1 MDSEKALE
9 LVKQGVTLLF
19 LDVPQYTMVAIDTQT
34 FYVGPAF
41 KGIKMIPPST
51 HFVYYS
57 SSSRDGKE
65 FSPIVGFFIDTGA
78 SEGLSLGSHSDAS
91 MVNQTHLERLNHVV
105 RSSRRSLVLG
115 VPSMP
120 QGAERT
126 NLFHK
131 SPRVQDSPLPD
142 SHFKVRTTEENDVSV
157 ENALE
162 ENHNIAAA

>member
-78 SEGLSLGSHSDAS
+78 SEMTKLQVHMAT
-91 MVNQTHLERLNHVV
+91 MKVN
-105 RSSRRSLVLG
+105 
-115 VPSMP
+115 
-120 QGAERT
+120 
-126 NLFHK
+126 
-131 SPRVQDSPLPD
+131 
-142 SHFKVRTTEENDVSV
+142 
-157 ENALE
+157 
-162 ENHNIAAA
+162 